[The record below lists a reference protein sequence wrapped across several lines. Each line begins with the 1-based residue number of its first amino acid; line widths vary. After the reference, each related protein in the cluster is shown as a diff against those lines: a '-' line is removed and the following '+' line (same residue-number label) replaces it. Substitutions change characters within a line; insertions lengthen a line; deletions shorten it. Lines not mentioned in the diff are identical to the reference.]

1 MQITERH
8 IKPFSY
14 LLAEACLTPSAERA
28 LLDWFETD
36 APWKLVSQ
44 DFYDQYEFS
53 LFDAEL
59 PGAAAVLIDP
69 SELAIL
75 RRQLSDQFATTL
87 GPQVDIVAHKLVAG
101 QRIGIHNDHLPGG
114 ETHRLT
120 VQLNRGLTDD
130 DGGFMM
136 LFNSD
141 DAADVHRVLRPL
153 NGTALGF
160 AISPASH
167 HAVSRLHAGER
178 FTLVYSFHATDH
190 G

>member
-8 IKPFSY
+8 NLPFSY
-14 LLAEACLTPSAERA
+14 LLAEACLTPRAERA

-36 APWKLVSQ
+36 APWELVSQ

-53 LFDAEL
+53 LFGAKM
-59 PGAAAVLIDP
+59 PGAAVGLVDP
-69 SELAIL
+69 SELEIL
-75 RRQLSDQFATTL
+75 RRELSGQFATTL

-101 QRIGIHNDHLPGG
+101 QRIGIHNDHLPGR

-120 VQLNRGLTDD
+120 VQLNRGLTDE

-141 DAADVHRVLRPL
+141 DASDVHRILRPL
-153 NGTALGF
+153 SGTALGF

-167 HAVSRLHAGER
+167 HAVSRMHAGER
-178 FTLVYSFHATDH
+178 FTLVYSFYAAELR
-190 G
+190 